1 MDEKLRIT
9 LKIADRIY
17 PLTIDP
23 KNEEVYR
30 VASEKINEKVR
41 FFEENYA
48 IKDRQHALAMCAISF
63 ATIVSND
70 ILQENVK
77 IETTQTKLEKIH
89 YLLDE
94 LLQSK

>member
-48 IKDRQHALAMCAISF
+48 IKDRQDALAMCAISF

-70 ILQENVK
+70 ILQENSNK
-77 IETTQTKLEKIH
+77 TRKNSLFIRRIITK
-89 YLLDE
+89 
-94 LLQSK
+94 

>member
-30 VASEKINEKVR
+30 VASEKLMKKFVFLR
-41 FFEENYA
+41 
-48 IKDRQHALAMCAISF
+48 
-63 ATIVSND
+63 
-70 ILQENVK
+70 K
-77 IETTQTKLEKIH
+77 IMQ
-89 YLLDE
+89 
-94 LLQSK
+94 

>member
-48 IKDRQHALAMCAISF
+48 IKDRQDALAMCDISF

>member
-48 IKDRQHALAMCAISF
+48 IKDRQ
-63 ATIVSND
+63 
-70 ILQENVK
+70 
-77 IETTQTKLEKIH
+77 
-89 YLLDE
+89 
-94 LLQSK
+94 SK